1 MTAINRAIAR
11 VAVLVAGFTPIA
23 WIIWGAF
30 TDNLG
35 ANPID
40 EVQLQTGRWGMRFL
54 AISLAISP
62 IRKLTGWNG
71 IIRLRRTFGLFA
83 FFYATLHLINFIAID
98 KFFDVGDIVEDIAK
112 HLYITV
118 GMATWLTL
126 VPLALTS
133 TRSSIR
139 RLGGKRWNRLH
150 RLVYVAAVGATVHYL
165 WAVKK
170 DTLYPLLYLAL
181 FVVLLG
187 YRVWSNRDRLLVR
200 TKRFQEG
207 GTA

>member
-1 MTAINRAIAR
+1 MSRRTQ
-11 VAVLVAGFTPIA
+11 AVRSGIFAASLIPLA
-23 WIIWGAF
+23 WVVWGAS

-40 EVQLQTGRWGMRFL
+40 EIQLQTGRWALRFL
-54 AISLAISP
+54 ALSLAISP
-62 IRKLTGWNG
+62 LRRLTGWNSV
-71 IIRLRRTFGLFA
+71 IRYRRTFGLFA

-118 GMATWLTL
+118 GMATWLAL

-139 RLGGKRWNRLH
+139 RLGGRRWNRLH
-150 RLVYVAAVGATVHYL
+150 QLVYVAAIGGTVHYL

-170 DTLYPLLYLAL
+170 DTLYPLLYFAL
-181 FVVLLG
+181 FAVLLG
-187 YRVWSNRDRLLVR
+187 YRAWMWLA
-200 TKRFQEG
+200 KRQQPQ
-207 GTA
+207 AA